1 MVELAQVP
9 RRFGYWGLQALL
21 RPEGAEANHKR
32 GQRLYRLAGLMVRH
46 QRKRERVAFGREAL
60 ALPMRPN
67 EVRSM
72 ALVMDRLDDGRR
84 LKVSTKD
91 ARKAM

>member
-9 RRFGYWGLQALL
+9 RRFGYRGLQALL
-21 RPEGAEANHKR
+21 RPGGAEANDKR

-46 QRKRERVAFGREAL
+46 QRKREHVAFGREAL
-60 ALPMRPN
+60 ALPTRPN
-67 EVRSM
+67 EVQQT
-72 ALVMDRLDDGRR
+72 AFLMDLLDDGRR